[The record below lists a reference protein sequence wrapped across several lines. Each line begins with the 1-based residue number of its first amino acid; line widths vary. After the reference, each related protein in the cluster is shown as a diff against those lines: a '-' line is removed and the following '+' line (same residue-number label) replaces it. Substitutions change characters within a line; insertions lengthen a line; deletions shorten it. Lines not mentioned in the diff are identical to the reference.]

1 MTGIITGRGDRGLSD
16 TRDHQRIQKFDP
28 RLEAVGTVDELSCFV
43 GALRVLL
50 DPASEGAASREADA
64 SQTIASMAVAQ
75 LLELQRDLYRLNAE
89 LATADPSRLGDL
101 RLLGPG
107 DVRRLEGW
115 THALEARVAPP
126 PAFVLPGGGNPRS
139 AAADVCRAVCRR
151 AERQV
156 AAFFSRQGSPDGDTT
171 ALVFLNRCSDYFFV
185 LALSLATK
193 LDYANPTPARP

>member
-16 TRDHQRIQKFDP
+16 TRDHQRLEKFDP

-50 DPASEGAASREADA
+50 DPASEGA
-64 SQTIASMAVAQ
+64 AQ

-126 PAFVLPGGGNPRS
+126 PAFVLPGGGNPKS

-156 AAFFSRQGSPDGDTT
+156 AWFFARQGSADGDTS